1 LKNLPL
7 LLLLLD
13 VVVANERDDVE
24 RSAKEVV
31 PLAAVLVMRYFPS
44 RINNSS
50 SIIAVKPANAQKS
63 SRGFSKKFPIVLQ
76 KSAQP
81 RISLRDIERNH
92 KRNIMDEDVLPHPR
106 SLVALVTEDDRE
118 EDFEDVAR
126 SLSSSSNPLHVLDAD
141 ERFLFSSSS
150 PKDNDDAHNLFL
162 RITKAHE
169 WIFARANARPSVAI
183 YFLNVNDV
191 IDAPSPNAY
200 AREAQ
205 KIERLKARCKEK
217 RVGLMFCAVS
227 RRRRRRDEDTSGGGE
242 EEEEKEDVTYALSER
257 VLAVLT
263 RLAGGSGS
271 EYASS
276 ASSASLATRI
286 VSLTRRGSDS
296 REKCLKQLAR
306 ATEEVMQE
314 VLVNEAKRA
323 IGKCDEIASAFER
336 DVLESGDVVD
346 EREVRLGRLEA
357 RCKAS
362 RYLFKAASYAEFRG
376 DTEAAMNAL
385 SECYERLVTYADE
398 ALPEVLRSFKEN
410 SNTANYDDHARRR
423 LWRVCETLRVLTYCR
438 SRMSSMQLS
447 QIVKTMD
454 TNANIEVNKAI
465 QELARV
471 EKEHASFVKRCL
483 PMKRNESLLPMN
495 ARDDLGLLKC
505 FAAYRLTLRAKAD
518 KSFADVLAHT
528 LHANPNVYDA
538 IFNDNSQFQR
548 TSAAKSTCFDLR
560 LDPGFYYQSA
570 FEALAS
576 RREFLQSSGLGK
588 NLSVESTTNQVALAH
603 GRFLG
608 TFEDKS
614 KTITGTGQNYV
625 ENHGAGNA
633 QIPSIEL
640 GRAYARYE
648 NTFSPLEMLE
658 KAKAYYEGNPR
669 YGSFRRLLTVVSSD
683 YALELFYANNTA
695 TNKEKVL
702 HILTACAETYRKEGW
717 TDLLEETLERTL
729 VCLEKDDVET
739 ATQRVHVLL
748 ELHGIEYSRGGDRGG
763 ETRASRLLA
772 DGGAMKTQSSSPVVF
787 EISRDSLASHAFR
800 ASCSFSH
807 DASRNDAVRAGDCVT
822 LAVRYALKG
831 LTGHDAFSVA
841 QIEAHF
847 SDGTKAT
854 TTTSATRDGIN
865 DDVVVYIPF
874 TAQSKTQS
882 DFVLEVDA
890 LDVLTKSGIT
900 FRFPKASL
908 EMLKLVGHTKSV
920 SVKELAPRAEL
931 AITSEG
937 NDAKETTVLFG
948 EKKTLAVV
956 VTAVDGLA
964 DAIVN
969 LSIDESLQE
978 VSLGGEDDGVEKRGE
993 VTASFENPRIVV
1005 GSLSKGETK
1014 RVDVNATFFSNRD
1027 KNRKKSRAT
1036 ISAHLTCNFGSP
1048 ELEGEVEVSP
1058 SRRRVVAAETSKTFT
1073 FTDALEVLDSKIF
1086 APCGT
1091 SPVSIL
1097 IEKNVED
1104 DTAENIDFNAQ
1115 NKSLMNEGDVRLTNV
1130 RAKTSGLVVVDD
1142 EITTRL
1148 NPGDVYTQMATDENV
1163 QSVSWH
1169 RKDDARTPVSPNSTS
1184 FLSTDLLGDVGRRV
1198 EVMNICARVPEFIQ
1212 VGVAFEYVVE
1222 MKNLDLNVPRD
1233 FMVAVKDA
1241 PGFVMAGESKTTKTA
1256 NPGESCFLRLKIV
1269 AVASGER
1276 FLPLVSIACPKLS
1289 ATWTNTQQQSVLVL
1303 PAAL

>member
-1 LKNLPL
+1 
-7 LLLLLD
+7 
-13 VVVANERDDVE
+13 
-24 RSAKEVV
+24 
-31 PLAAVLVMRYFPS
+31 
-44 RINNSS
+44 
-50 SIIAVKPANAQKS
+50 
-63 SRGFSKKFPIVLQ
+63 
-76 KSAQP
+76 
-81 RISLRDIERNH
+81 
-92 KRNIMDEDVLPHPR
+92 MDEDVLPHPR
-106 SLVALVTEDDRE
+106 ALVALVTDDRD

-126 SLSSSSNPLHVLDAD
+126 SLLNSSSFCVLDAERFLSSSSSSKKSND
-141 ERFLFSSSS
+141 ES
-150 PKDNDDAHNLFL
+150 AHNFFL

-169 WIFARANARPSVAI
+169 WIFARSSTQRGSSKPSVAI

-227 RRRRRRDEDTSGGGE
+227 RRSKRNENDDTSGFG
-242 EEEEKEDVTYALSER
+242 EEKEDVTYALSER

-271 EYASS
+271 EYAS
-276 ASSASLATRI
+276 ASSSSSYSLAATTRI

-306 ATEEVMQE
+306 ATEELMQE

-438 SRMSSMQLS
+438 SRMSSMLLS

-483 PMKRNESLLPMN
+483 PMKRNDTLLPMN

-505 FAAYRLTLRAKAD
+505 FTAYRLTLRAKAD

-548 TSAAKSTCFDLR
+548 TSVAKSTCFDLR

-640 GRAYARYE
+640 GRAYARFE

-717 TDLLEETLERTL
+717 TDLLEETLERIL
-729 VCLEKDDVET
+729 VCIEKDDVEN
-739 ATQRVHVLL
+739 ATHRVHVLL
-748 ELHGIEYSRGGDRGG
+748 ELHGIQYSRGGDRGG

-772 DGGAMKTQSSSPVVF
+772 DGDAMKTQSSSPVVF

-807 DASRNDAVRAGDCVT
+807 DASRNNAVRAGDCVT

-831 LTGHDAFSVA
+831 FTGHDAFSVA

-854 TTTSATRDGIN
+854 TTTTTMTTTSATRDGIN

-908 EMLKLVGHTKSV
+908 ETLKLVGHTKSV

-1048 ELEGEVEVSP
+1048 ELEGEAEVSL

-1097 IEKNVED
+1097 VEKNVED
-1104 DTAENIDFNAQ
+1104 DTAENVDLNAQ
-1115 NKSLMNEGDVRLTNV
+1115 NKSRMNEGDVRLTNV

-1142 EITTRL
+1142 ASTTRL

-1169 RKDDARTPVSPNSTS
+1169 RKDDARTPASPNSTS
-1184 FLSTDLLGDVGRRV
+1184 SLSIDLLGEGRRV

-1276 FLPLVSIACPKLS
+1276 FLPLVSIACPKLA
-1289 ATWTNTQQQSVLVL
+1289 ATWTNTRQQSVLVL